1 MFNHAPSNYKCVLC
15 LPAQGIESE
24 DTMMK
29 QADIF
34 YKDDLVIAAINSKFI
49 ESNPGHIIIFPTNH
63 YENIYDLPDEI
74 SARVAKVAK
83 QVAIAL
89 KEVRKCDGVTT
100 QQNNEPA
107 SGQHAFHYHFH
118 IFPRWNDDKLYSGS
132 PVRVT
137 DPVERIPYAVELRNY
152 ISLHPLDVNA
162 SESSRRSNH

>member
-1 MFNHAPSNYKCVLC
+1 MYNHAPKDYKCVLC

-34 YKDDLVIAAINSKFI
+34 YKDDLVMAAVNSKFI
-49 ESNPGHIIIFPTNH
+49 ETNPEHVIIFPIKH
-63 YENIYDLPDEI
+63 YENIYEMPDEV

-83 QVAIAL
+83 QIAIAL
-89 KEVRKCDGVTT
+89 KEIRKCEGITT

-118 IFPRWNDDKLYSGS
+118 IFPRRAGDKLYSGS
-132 PVRVT
+132 PVRVSG
-137 DPVERIPYAVELRNY
+137 PSERVPYANALRQY
-152 ISLHPLDVNA
+152 LEKA
-162 SESSRRSNH
+162 

>member
-1 MFNHAPSNYKCVLC
+1 MYNHAPKDYKCVLC

-34 YKDDLVIAAINSKFI
+34 YKDDLVIAAVNSKFI
-49 ESNPGHIIIFPTNH
+49 ETNPGHVIIFPIKH
-63 YENIYDLPDEI
+63 YENIYEMPDEV

-83 QVAIAL
+83 QIAIAL
-89 KEVRKCDGVTT
+89 KEVRKCDGITT

-118 IFPRWNDDKLYSGS
+118 IFPRWEGDKLYSGS
-132 PVRVT
+132 PVRVS
-137 DPVERIPYAVELRNY
+137 DSSERIPYANALRQFF
-152 ISLHPLDVNA
+152 LK
-162 SESSRRSNH
+162 SSKSV